1 MTIRKAILA
10 LCMVGLLVVSALSMV
25 GQDFYLPGS
34 FLGELTG
41 NGGGRLVVIRSAVFL
56 TMAFFIFRHLRN
68 KRPLSS
74 VAPVQVF
81 VNSLLVVGVFRL
93 PFSSEYWMDWLIVA
107 GLCVASVLL
116 YFENRSGSQRIFKSD
131 W

>member
-1 MTIRKAILA
+1 
-10 LCMVGLLVVSALSMV
+10 
-25 GQDFYLPGS
+25 LPGS
-34 FLGELTG
+34 VLEELTG
-41 NGGGRLVVIRSAVFL
+41 NEGGRLVVIRSAVFL

-93 PFSSEYWMDWLIVA
+93 PFSAEYWIDWLIMV
-107 GLCVASVLL
+107 GLCVSSVLL
-116 YFENRSGSQRIFKSD
+116 YFENRGESQRIFKND

>member
-10 LCMVGLLVVSALSMV
+10 LCMVGFLVVSALSMV

-56 TMAFFIFRHLRN
+56 TMAFFIF
-68 KRPLSS
+68 KFSG
-74 VAPVQVF
+74 F
-81 VNSLLVVGVFRL
+81 VNLGWLLVV
-93 PFSSEYWMDWLIVA
+93 YD
-107 GLCVASVLL
+107 
-116 YFENRSGSQRIFKSD
+116 Q
-131 W
+131 

>member
-10 LCMVGLLVVSALSMV
+10 VCMLGFLVFSVSSMFGV
-25 GQDFYLPGS
+25 EWFLPGVI
-34 FLGELTG
+34 LGEITG
-41 NGGGRLVVIRSAVFL
+41 NQTERLAVIRAATFL

-68 KRPLSS
+68 KRPLSA

-81 VNSLLVVGVFRL
+81 VNC
-93 PFSSEYWMDWLIVA
+93 LIVIGIFRVPFA
-107 GLCVASVLL
+107 NENWFDWVTLGALCLASVLL
-116 YFENRSGSQRIFKSD
+116 HFENRSDAQRIFKSD